1 MCSTD
6 GAAHDHQDGSS
17 TPNGLPKMQVDLL
30 GAARAITAQ
39 EEIRCH
45 HVGFVGYGTTK
56 PGDRVL
62 LAVDSHYDPSVVDA
76 FTAALRERGA
86 VVDSLVLDAGPD
98 RVFEYLDEI
107 RVVMRRGPWT
117 EAPRR
122 WEGVP
127 WVEELAERRGYDLL
141 IHGKGGPIPASSY
154 RYEQIPWLRAE
165 QLASPATVYPLELH
179 RLINR
184 KTWDVIWTH
193 GRGGRVRI
201 TDPEGTDFS
210 YALHEGYYDGS
221 RRGFTEDPVRSY
233 SHLLGHPPP
242 PFLPEEDATGVCA
255 GTTSHYTR
263 AFPRVRLRLEDGCV
277 TAIEGGGPY
286 GEEWATLLDESR
298 RTQYPCFPRPGLFW
312 IWEVA
317 IGTNPKIARPGGIEL
332 LSSGGFEWERR
343 RSGVIHL
350 GFGTRWRGPEEAW
363 SAERGLLYGHLHVH
377 LLFPTFAVTSRA
389 GETREIIRDGRL
401 TALDHPEV
409 RELAA
414 RYGDPDE
421 LLREDWVPAIP
432 GISAAGSLDEY
443 ARDPAPWIYGVDRGA
458 AAR

>member
-1 MCSTD
+1 MCNTD
-6 GAAHDHQDGSS
+6 GGSHDHDAGPIGL
-17 TPNGLPKMQVDLL
+17 TPRGLPKIELDLDS
-30 GAARAITAQ
+30 AARAITAQ

-45 HVGFVGYGTTK
+45 HVGFVGYGSTK

-62 LAVDSHYDPSVVDA
+62 LAIDSHYDRAVVDA
-76 FTAALRERGA
+76 FTDALRRAGA
-86 VVDSLVLDAGPD
+86 AVDTLTLDAGPD
-98 RVFEYLDEI
+98 RPFDYLDEI
-107 RVVMRRGPWT
+107 EVVMRRGPWRD
-117 EAPRR
+117 APRR

-127 WVEELAERRGYDLL
+127 WVEDLAETRGYDLL
-141 IHGKGGPIPASSY
+141 IHGKGGPIPQTTY
-154 RYEQIPWLRAE
+154 RYEQIPWLEAE
-165 QLASPATVYPLELH
+165 QLASAATTYPLEVH

-210 YALHEGYYDGS
+210 YTLHEGYYDES
-221 RRGFTEDPVRSY
+221 RRGFTRNPVRSY

-263 AFPRVRLRLEDGCV
+263 AFPRATVRLEGGQI
-277 TAIEGGGPY
+277 TSIQGGGPY
-286 GEEWATLLDESR
+286 GDAWGELIDEAR
-298 RTQYPCFPRPGLFW
+298 AIRYPCFPRPGLFY

-317 IGTNPKIARPGGIEL
+317 IGTNPKIRRPRGIEH

-350 GFGTRWRGPEEAW
+350 GFGTRWRGSEELWA
-363 SAERGLLYGHLHVH
+363 AEQGVLYGHLHIH
-377 LLFPTFAVTSRA
+377 LLFPTFTVTSRD
-389 GETREIIRDGRL
+389 GEPRDIIRNGRL
-401 TALDHPEV
+401 TALDDPEV

-421 LLREDWVPAIP
+421 LLREDWIPEVP
-432 GISAAGSLDEY
+432 GITLPGEY
-443 ARDPAPWIYGVDRGA
+443 GAYAIDPGRWIYGTPSA
-458 AAR
+458 P